1 MVAKETAYRVCMSQ
15 SEEPK
20 PPAKSTRKQTPR
32 VPSNVLYD
40 RIIPIVLV
48 IVTLVLL
55 AVLAAVILG
64 AGQPY

>member
-1 MVAKETAYRVCMSQ
+1 MSQ
-15 SEEPK
+15 SDEPK
-20 PPAKSTRKQTPR
+20 PPVKSGRKKTPR

-48 IVTLVLL
+48 CVALILLV
-55 AVLAAVILG
+55 VLAAVILG

>member
-1 MVAKETAYRVCMSQ
+1 MSQ
-15 SEEPK
+15 PEEPK
-20 PPAKSTRKQTPR
+20 PPATSTRRQTPR

-48 IVTLVLL
+48 IVALVLL
-55 AVLAAVILG
+55 AVLVVVILG

>member
-1 MVAKETAYRVCMSQ
+1 MSQ

-20 PPAKSTRKQTPR
+20 PPTTSTRKQTPR

-40 RIIPIVLV
+40 RIIPVVLFIIAAV
-48 IVTLVLL
+48 LLLVLG
-55 AVLAAVILG
+55 VVILG